1 MKNLKR
7 VTSVVTL
14 VLVMLV
20 SANLSSQNHTYSEKQ
35 ILEVKEKV
43 KEGMSSFVASIKP
56 VYKKGMTFNSF
67 KMSLIGKNI
76 KSITKEGDDL
86 LFKAFG
92 YLQN

>member
-35 ILEVKEKV
+35 ILEVKEK
-43 KEGMSSFVASIKP
+43 
-56 VYKKGMTFNSF
+56 
-67 KMSLIGKNI
+67 
-76 KSITKEGDDL
+76 
-86 LFKAFG
+86 
-92 YLQN
+92 